1 MANAGEERA
10 YAAKGLPL
18 PEAPDAM
25 PVVMTGSPGGSIGGN
40 SGGSF
45 GSGLAGLS
53 SSPTKL
59 ITPALETWM
68 RRSEEDQAML
78 KERKKEYESLRN
90 ARLSMVSSQAER
102 KAQKKLK
109 EKEAF
114 AKRQQE
120 LQSVEA
126 AEAERLHQYRKEALK
141 QPTLGSPEPPWA
153 HLQEKCGDHVG
164 SRPESWAWPTPK
176 KHPELKMVS
185 LGAEHEE
192 AMLALPPNI
201 DAETL
206 KSYTEGIANN
216 SRTLTQAAVEV
227 RKARDN
233 EIAEYEDKEKRE
245 REEAA
250 ITMRVEVRK
259 KADAAAKAEAA
270 RKRQI
275 KREMAEET
283 AKVAKEKAQAEKVRY
298 EKGLAERVEMV
309 KHLKMDFK
317 LRDEDEIANERR
329 EGSSM
334 SKGGKADF
342 VSAAKTKGNDDMVD
356 F

>member
-1 MANAGEERA
+1 
-10 YAAKGLPL
+10 
-18 PEAPDAM
+18 
-25 PVVMTGSPGGSIGGN
+25 
-40 SGGSF
+40 
-45 GSGLAGLS
+45 
-53 SSPTKL
+53 
-59 ITPALETWM
+59 
-68 RRSEEDQAML
+68 ML
-78 KERKKEYESLRN
+78 KERKKEYEDLRN
-90 ARLSMVSSQAER
+90 ARVAMVAEQAD
-102 KAQKKLK
+102 KSTQKKLK

-120 LQSVEA
+120 LQA
-126 AEAERLHQYRKEALK
+126 AQAEEGGRLRQYRKEALK

-153 HLQEKCGDHVG
+153 HLQEKCGAGVG

-176 KHPELKMVS
+176 KHPEVKMGLVS
-185 LGAEHEE
+185 RRAERE
-192 AMLALPPNI
+192 AAMAALPPNI

-206 KSYTEGIANN
+206 KTYSEGIATNAHA
-216 SRTLTQAAVEV
+216 LTYAAVEV

-233 EIAEYEDKEKRE
+233 EIAECEEKEKRE

-250 ITMRVEVRK
+250 VVMRVEERK
-259 KADAAAKAEAA
+259 KADAVAKTEAA

-283 AKVAKEKAQAEKVRY
+283 AKAVKEKAQADKVRY

-317 LRDEDEIANERR
+317 LRDEAEFANERR

-342 VSAAKTKGNDDMVD
+342 VSAAKTKGNEDMVD